1 MMNGSQVGSCA
12 VASLPSVS
20 AIRIAVIGRQEGYF
34 SFAYQTPMSP
44 SATLM
49 LTAASSRAVS
59 TRSSPRAVTWSRSA

>member
-1 MMNGSQVGSCA
+1 MMNGSQVEFGA
-12 VASLPSVS
+12 VASFPSVS
-20 AIRIAVIGRQEGYF
+20 ASRIAVTGRQKGYF
-34 SFAYQTPMSP
+34 SFAYQAPMSP